1 MYNSIKVLL
10 LYAIFSIYGQNQDT
24 PIDGIAAI
32 VGENI
37 ILKSDVSQVVGMT
50 ALQNGIDV
58 ARDRALL
65 EKLQEDVLSSLID
78 QKIILEMAKLDSIE
92 INEKEVDRAL
102 EQQIETFI
110 MRAGTEEMAVKMLG
124 QSLNSFRREYWYDMR
139 DRLITEQYQ
148 QQLIM
153 SVNINRE
160 NVVDFYTNYKDSLP
174 MFPVKMKIRHLLVRI
189 KPGEKSRMD
198 ALDKIKS
205 LRERISAGE
214 SFSDLASRYST
225 DPGSK
230 NNGGSLG
237 YIRRNQMVKEFETIA
252 FTQNINTLSEPVE
265 TQFGFHLLETTDKSG
280 EKIKVRHIL
289 LSPEVTEEDETRAY
303 NYAMTLRDSS
313 KSLDSFKRLVIQFSD
328 DEPTKKIGGD
338 LGWITPTNSPIP
350 VIAEVLD
357 LLEKDECSRPVKSDY
372 GYHLLWVEAVKPG
385 GYPSLETHWIEI
397 EEITLN
403 HRRMKYFR
411 GWVADARSNFFID
424 IKE

>member
-1 MYNSIKVLL
+1 MYKFIKILL
-10 LYAIFSIYGQNQDT
+10 PCLFFLCGQNQDM

-50 ALQNGIDV
+50 ALQRGLDV
-58 ARDRALL
+58 SKDRAVL
-65 EKLQEDVLSSLID
+65 EKLQGDVLGSLID
-78 QKIILEMAKLDSIE
+78 QKVILEMAKLDSIE
-92 INEKEVDRAL
+92 VAEKDVERAL

-110 MRAGTEEMAVKMLG
+110 MRAGTEKMAETMLG
-124 QSLNSFRREYWYDMR
+124 QSLNDFRREYWYDMR

-160 NVVDFYTNYKDSLP
+160 NVVNFFTSYKDSLP
-174 MFPVKMKIRHLLVRI
+174 IFPVTMKIRHLLIRI
-189 KPGEKSRMD
+189 KPSEKSRSD
-198 ALDKIKS
+198 AEKKINTV
-205 LRERISAGE
+205 RERILSGE
-214 SFSDLASRYST
+214 SFSALAEIYSA

-252 FTQNINTLSEPVE
+252 FTQKINMLSEPVE
-265 TQFGFHLLETTDKSG
+265 TSFGFHILETTEKSG

-289 LSPEVTEEDETRAY
+289 ISPAITEEDETNTY

-313 KSLDSFKRLVIQFSD
+313 KSLASFKKLVTKYSD

-350 VIAEVLD
+350 AIAEVLG
-357 LLEKDECSRPVKSDY
+357 LLEKDECSRPVKSDL

-385 GYPSLETHWIEI
+385 GRPSLETHWVEI
-397 EEITLN
+397 EEIALN
-403 HRRMKYFR
+403 HKRMEYFQE
-411 GWVADARSNFFID
+411 WVEAARTNIFID
-424 IKE
+424 IKK

>member
-1 MYNSIKVLL
+1 VYKFIKTLIPCL
-10 LYAIFSIYGQNQDT
+10 FFLSGQNQDM

-50 ALQNGIDV
+50 ALQRGLDV
-58 ARDRALL
+58 SKDRAVL
-65 EKLQEDVLSSLID
+65 EKLQGHVLGSLID
-78 QKIILEMAKLDSIE
+78 QKVILEMAKLDSIE
-92 INEKEVDRAL
+92 VPEKDVERAL

-110 MRAGTEEMAVKMLG
+110 MRAGTEKMAETMLG
-124 QSLNSFRREYWYDMR
+124 QSLNDFRREYWYDMR

-160 NVVDFYTNYKDSLP
+160 NVVNFFTSYKDSLP
-174 MFPVKMKIRHLLVRI
+174 IFPVTMKIRHLLIRI
-189 KPGEKSRMD
+189 KPSEKSLSD
-198 ALDKIKS
+198 AEKKINTI
-205 LRERISAGE
+205 RERILSGE
-214 SFSDLASRYST
+214 SFSALAEIYSA

-252 FTQNINTLSEPVE
+252 FTQEINMLSEPVE
-265 TQFGFHLLETTDKSG
+265 TSFGFHILETTEKSG

-289 LSPEVTEEDETRAY
+289 ISPTITEEDETNTY
-303 NYAMTLRDSS
+303 NYAMMLRDSS
-313 KSLDSFKRLVIQFSD
+313 KNLASFKKLVTKYSD

-350 VIAEVLD
+350 AIAEVLG
-357 LLEKDECSRPVKSDY
+357 LLEKDECSRPVKSDL

-385 GYPSLETHWIEI
+385 GRPSLETHWVEI
-397 EEITLN
+397 EEIALN
-403 HRRMKYFR
+403 HKRMEYFQE
-411 GWVADARSNFFID
+411 WVESARTNIFID
-424 IKE
+424 IK

>member
-1 MYNSIKVLL
+1 MYKFIKTLFPCL
-10 LYAIFSIYGQNQDT
+10 FFLCGQNQDM

-50 ALQNGIDV
+50 ALQRGLDV
-58 ARDRALL
+58 SKDRAIL
-65 EKLQEDVLSSLID
+65 EKLQEDVLGSLID
-78 QKIILEMAKLDSIE
+78 QKVILEMAKLDSIE
-92 INEKEVDRAL
+92 VAEKDVERAL

-110 MRAGTEEMAVKMLG
+110 MRAGTEKMAETMLG
-124 QSLNSFRREYWYDMR
+124 QSLNDFRREYWYDMR

-160 NVVDFYTNYKDSLP
+160 NVVNFFTSYKDSLP
-174 MFPVKMKIRHLLVRI
+174 IFPVTMKIRHLLIRI
-189 KPGEKSRMD
+189 KPSEKSRSD
-198 ALDKIKS
+198 AEKKINTV
-205 LRERISAGE
+205 RERILSGE
-214 SFSDLASRYST
+214 SFSALAEIYSA

-252 FTQNINTLSEPVE
+252 FTQKINMLSEPVE
-265 TQFGFHLLETTDKSG
+265 TSFGFHILETTEKSG

-289 LSPEVTEEDETRAY
+289 ISPAITEEDETNTY
-303 NYAMTLRDSS
+303 NYAMMLRDSS
-313 KSLDSFKRLVIQFSD
+313 KSLASFKKLVTKYSD

-350 VIAEVLD
+350 AIAEVLG
-357 LLEKDECSRPVKSDY
+357 LLEKDECSRPVKSDL

-385 GYPSLETHWIEI
+385 GRPSLETHWVEI
-397 EEITLN
+397 EEIALN
-403 HRRMKYFR
+403 HKRMEYFQE
-411 GWVADARSNFFID
+411 WVEAARTNIFID
-424 IKE
+424 IKK

>member
-1 MYNSIKVLL
+1 MYKFIKALFPGL
-10 LYAIFSIYGQNQDT
+10 FFLCGQNQDM

-50 ALQNGIDV
+50 ALQRGLDV
-58 ARDRALL
+58 SKDRAIL
-65 EKLQEDVLSSLID
+65 EKLQGDVLGSLID
-78 QKIILEMAKLDSIE
+78 QKVILEMAKLDSIE
-92 INEKEVDRAL
+92 VAEKDVERAL

-110 MRAGTEEMAVKMLG
+110 MRAGTEKMAEKMLG
-124 QSLNSFRREYWYDMR
+124 QSLNDFRREYWYDMR

-160 NVVDFYTNYKDSLP
+160 NVVNFFTSYKDSLP
-174 MFPVKMKIRHLLVRI
+174 IFPVTMKIRHLLIRI
-189 KPGEKSRMD
+189 KPSEKNRSD
-198 ALDKIKS
+198 AEKKINTV
-205 LRERISAGE
+205 REKILAGE
-214 SFSDLASRYST
+214 SFSALAEIYSA

-237 YIRRNQMVKEFETIA
+237 YIRRNQMVKDFETIA
-252 FTQNINTLSEPVE
+252 FTQEINMLSEPVE
-265 TQFGFHLLETTDKSG
+265 TSFGFHILETTEKSG

-289 LSPEVTEEDETRAY
+289 ISPAITEEDETNTY
-303 NYAMTLRDSS
+303 NYAMMLRDSS
-313 KSLDSFKRLVIQFSD
+313 KDLASFKKLVTKYSD

-350 VIAEVLD
+350 AIAEVLG
-357 LLEKDECSRPVKSDY
+357 LLEKDECSRPVKSDL

-385 GYPSLETHWIEI
+385 GIPSLETHWVEI
-397 EEITLN
+397 EEIALN
-403 HRRMKYFR
+403 HKRMEYFQE
-411 GWVADARSNFFID
+411 WVEAARTNIFID
-424 IKE
+424 IKK

>member
-1 MYNSIKVLL
+1 MYKFIKTLL
-10 LYAIFSIYGQNQDT
+10 PCLFFLCGQNQDM

-50 ALQNGIDV
+50 ALQRGLDV
-58 ARDRALL
+58 SKDRSIL
-65 EKLQEDVLSSLID
+65 EKLQGDVLGSLID
-78 QKIILEMAKLDSIE
+78 QKVILEMAKLDSIE
-92 INEKEVDRAL
+92 VAEKDVERAL

-110 MRAGTEEMAVKMLG
+110 MRAGTEKMAETMLG
-124 QSLNSFRREYWYDMR
+124 QSLNDFRREYWYDMR

-153 SVNINRE
+153 SVKINRE
-160 NVVDFYTNYKDSLP
+160 NVVNFFTSYKDSLP
-174 MFPVKMKIRHLLVRI
+174 RFPVTMKIRHLLTRI
-189 KPGEKSRMD
+189 KPSEKSRSD
-198 ALDKIKS
+198 AEKKINTV
-205 LRERISAGE
+205 RERILTGE
-214 SFSDLASRYST
+214 SFSALAEIYSA

-252 FTQNINTLSEPVE
+252 FTQKINMLSEPVE
-265 TQFGFHLLETTDKSG
+265 TSFGFHILETTEKSG

-289 LSPEVTEEDETRAY
+289 ISPAITEEDETNTY
-303 NYAMTLRDSS
+303 NYAMMLRDSS
-313 KSLDSFKRLVIQFSD
+313 KSLASFKKLVTKYSD

-350 VIAEVLD
+350 AIAEVLG
-357 LLEKDECSRPVKSDY
+357 LLEKDECSRPVKSDL

-385 GYPSLETHWIEI
+385 GRPSLETHWVEI
-397 EEITLN
+397 EEIALN
-403 HRRMKYFR
+403 HKRMEYFQE
-411 GWVADARSNFFID
+411 WVEAARTNIFID
-424 IKE
+424 IKK

>member
-1 MYNSIKVLL
+1 MYKFIKTLL
-10 LYAIFSIYGQNQDT
+10 PCLFFLCGQNQDM

-50 ALQNGIDV
+50 ALQRGLDV
-58 ARDRALL
+58 SKDRAVL
-65 EKLQEDVLSSLID
+65 EKLQGDVLGSLID
-78 QKIILEMAKLDSIE
+78 QKVILEMAKLDSIE
-92 INEKEVDRAL
+92 VAEKDVERAL

-110 MRAGTEEMAVKMLG
+110 MRAGTEKMAETMLG
-124 QSLNSFRREYWYDMR
+124 QSLNDFRREYWYDMR

-160 NVVDFYTNYKDSLP
+160 NVVNFFTSYKDSLP
-174 MFPVKMKIRHLLVRI
+174 IFPVTMKIRHLLVRI
-189 KPGEKSRMD
+189 KPSEKNRLD
-198 ALDKIKS
+198 AEKKIKTI
-205 LRERISAGE
+205 RERILSGE
-214 SFSDLASRYST
+214 SFSDLAEIYSA

-237 YIRRNQMVKEFETIA
+237 YIRRNQMVKDFETVA
-252 FTQNINTLSEPVE
+252 FTQEINKLSEPVE
-265 TQFGFHLLETTDKSG
+265 TSFGFHILETTEKSG

-289 LSPEVTEEDETRAY
+289 ISPAITEEDETNTY

-313 KSLDSFKRLVIQFSD
+313 KSLSSFKKLVTKHSD

-350 VIAEVLD
+350 EIAEVLG
-357 LLEKDECSRPVKSDY
+357 LLEKNECSRPVKSDH

-385 GYPSLETHWIEI
+385 GRPSLETHWVEI
-397 EEITLN
+397 EEIALN
-403 HRRMKYFR
+403 HKRMEYFQK
-411 GWVADARSNFFID
+411 WVVAARTKFFID
-424 IKE
+424 IKK

>member
-1 MYNSIKVLL
+1 MYKFIKILL
-10 LYAIFSIYGQNQDT
+10 PCLFFLCGQNQDM

-50 ALQNGIDV
+50 ALQRGLDV
-58 ARDRALL
+58 SKDRAIL
-65 EKLQEDVLSSLID
+65 EKLQEDVLGSLID
-78 QKIILEMAKLDSIE
+78 QKVILEMAKLDSIE
-92 INEKEVDRAL
+92 VAEKDVERAL

-110 MRAGTEEMAVKMLG
+110 MRAGTEKMAETMLG
-124 QSLNSFRREYWYDMR
+124 QSLNDFRREYWYDMR

-160 NVVDFYTNYKDSLP
+160 NVVNFFTSYKDSLP
-174 MFPVKMKIRHLLVRI
+174 RFPVTMKIRHLLIRI
-189 KPGEKSRMD
+189 KPSEKSRSD
-198 ALDKIKS
+198 AEKKINTV
-205 LRERISAGE
+205 RERILSGE
-214 SFSDLASRYST
+214 SFSALAEIYSA

-252 FTQNINTLSEPVE
+252 FTQKINMLSEPVE
-265 TQFGFHLLETTDKSG
+265 TSFGFHILETTEKSG

-289 LSPEVTEEDETRAY
+289 ISPAITEEDETNTY
-303 NYAMTLRDSS
+303 NYAMMLRDSS
-313 KSLDSFKRLVIQFSD
+313 KSLASFKKLVTKYSD

-350 VIAEVLD
+350 AIAEVLG
-357 LLEKDECSRPVKSDY
+357 LLEKDECSRPVKSDL

-385 GYPSLETHWIEI
+385 GRPSLETHWVEI
-397 EEITLN
+397 EEIALN
-403 HRRMKYFR
+403 HKRMEYFQE
-411 GWVADARSNFFID
+411 WVEAARTNIFID
-424 IKE
+424 IKK

>member
-1 MYNSIKVLL
+1 MYKFIKTLFPCL
-10 LYAIFSIYGQNQDT
+10 FFLCGQNQDM

-50 ALQNGIDV
+50 ALQRGLDV
-58 ARDRALL
+58 SKDRAIL
-65 EKLQEDVLSSLID
+65 EKLQEDVLGSLID
-78 QKIILEMAKLDSIE
+78 QKVILEMAKLDSIE
-92 INEKEVDRAL
+92 VAEKDVERAL

-110 MRAGTEEMAVKMLG
+110 MRAGTEKMAETMLG
-124 QSLNSFRREYWYDMR
+124 QSLNDFRREYWYDMR

-160 NVVDFYTNYKDSLP
+160 NVVNFFTSYKDSLP
-174 MFPVKMKIRHLLVRI
+174 RFPVTMKIRHLLIRI
-189 KPGEKSRMD
+189 KPSEKSRSD
-198 ALDKIKS
+198 AEKKINTV
-205 LRERISAGE
+205 RERILAGE
-214 SFSDLASRYST
+214 SFSALAEIYSA

-237 YIRRNQMVKEFETIA
+237 YIRRNQMVKDFETIA
-252 FTQNINTLSEPVE
+252 FTQEINMLSEPVE
-265 TQFGFHLLETTDKSG
+265 TSFGFHILETTEKSG

-289 LSPEVTEEDETRAY
+289 ISPAITEEDETNTY
-303 NYAMTLRDSS
+303 NYAMMLRDSS
-313 KSLDSFKRLVIQFSD
+313 KNLASFKKLVTKYSD

-350 VIAEVLD
+350 AIAEVLG
-357 LLEKDECSRPVKSDY
+357 LLEKDECSRPVKSDL

-385 GYPSLETHWIEI
+385 GRPSLETHWVEI
-397 EEITLN
+397 EEIALN
-403 HRRMKYFR
+403 HKRMEYFQE
-411 GWVADARSNFFID
+411 WVESARTNIFID
-424 IKE
+424 IKK

>member
-1 MYNSIKVLL
+1 MYKFIKTLL
-10 LYAIFSIYGQNQDT
+10 PCLFFLCGQNQDM

-50 ALQNGIDV
+50 ALQRGLDISK
-58 ARDRALL
+58 DRAIL
-65 EKLQEDVLSSLID
+65 EKLQGDVLGSLID
-78 QKIILEMAKLDSIE
+78 QKVILEMAKLDSIE
-92 INEKEVDRAL
+92 VAEKDVERAL

-110 MRAGTEEMAVKMLG
+110 MRAGTEKMAETMLG
-124 QSLNSFRREYWYDMR
+124 QSLNDFRREYWYDMR

-160 NVVDFYTNYKDSLP
+160 NVVNFFTIYKDSLP
-174 MFPVKMKIRHLLVRI
+174 IFPVTMKIRHLLIRI
-189 KPGEKSRMD
+189 KPSEKSRSD
-198 ALDKIKS
+198 AEKKINTV
-205 LRERISAGE
+205 RERILSGE
-214 SFSDLASRYST
+214 SFSALAEIYSA

-252 FTQNINTLSEPVE
+252 FTQKINMLSEPVE
-265 TQFGFHLLETTDKSG
+265 TSFGFHILETTEKSG

-289 LSPEVTEEDETRAY
+289 ISPAITEEDETNTY
-303 NYAMTLRDSS
+303 NYAMMLRDSS
-313 KSLDSFKRLVIQFSD
+313 KSLASFKKLVTKYSD

-350 VIAEVLD
+350 AIAEVLG
-357 LLEKDECSRPVKSDY
+357 LLEKDECSRPVKSDL

-385 GYPSLETHWIEI
+385 GRPSLETHWVEI
-397 EEITLN
+397 EEIALN
-403 HRRMKYFR
+403 HKRMEYFQE
-411 GWVADARSNFFID
+411 WVEAARTNIFID
-424 IKE
+424 IKK

>member
-1 MYNSIKVLL
+1 MYNFIKALL
-10 LYAIFSIYGQNQDT
+10 TCAFFLYGQNQDIQ
-24 PIDGIAAI
+24 IDGIAAI

-50 ALQNGIDV
+50 ALQRGLDV
-58 ARDRALL
+58 TRDRALL
-65 EKLQEDVLSSLID
+65 EKLQGDVLSSLID
-78 QKIILEMAKLDSIE
+78 QKVILEMAKLDSIE
-92 INEKEVDRAL
+92 VNDKDVDRAL

-110 MRAGTEEMAVKMLG
+110 MRAGTEEMAETMLG
-124 QSLNSFRREYWYDMR
+124 QSLNDFRREYWYDMR

-160 NVVDFYTNYKDSLP
+160 NVVNFFTSYKDSLP
-174 MFPVKMKIRHLLVRI
+174 RFPVTMKIRHLLIRI
-189 KPGEKSRMD
+189 KPSEKSRSD
-198 ALDKIKS
+198 AEKKINTV
-205 LRERISAGE
+205 RERILSGE
-214 SFSDLASRYST
+214 SFSALAEIYSA

-252 FTQNINTLSEPVE
+252 FTQKINMLSEPVE
-265 TQFGFHLLETTDKSG
+265 TSFGFHILETTEKSG

-289 LSPEVTEEDETRAY
+289 ISPAITEEDETNTY
-303 NYAMTLRDSS
+303 NYAMMLRDSS
-313 KSLDSFKRLVIQFSD
+313 KSLASFKKLVTKYSD

-350 VIAEVLD
+350 AIAEVLG
-357 LLEKDECSRPVKSDY
+357 LLEKDECSRPVKSDL

-385 GYPSLETHWIEI
+385 GRPSLETHWVEI
-397 EEITLN
+397 EEIALN
-403 HRRMKYFR
+403 HKRMEYFQE
-411 GWVADARSNFFID
+411 WVEAARTNIFID
-424 IKE
+424 IKK